1 MDPTAFVQAVRERL
15 HPNPYAGLLQAGGP
29 FGLILAR
36 SCGRLAHDVL
46 AVIELKS
53 PGDAAGLVEQAR
65 EDIAARFGTLLFRR
79 EVVLHLIVHAPME
92 TWKDALGA
100 LVPDR
105 LGFRGV
111 MVQSV
116 YVVDPATGAG
126 HKSVSKWGPFR
137 LSRRNQEAAEAARE
151 VVASIE
157 PLVGAPEA

>member
-1 MDPTAFVQAVRERL
+1 MDATSFVQAVRERL

-36 SCGRLAHDVL
+36 ARGRYAHDVL
-46 AVIELKS
+46 GVIEL
-53 PGDAAGLVEQAR
+53 PEACDAAALISQAR
-65 EDIAARFGTLLFRR
+65 EDIAARFGSLCYRR
-79 EVVLHLIVHAPME
+79 EVVLHLIVHGPIARWQDE
-92 TWKDALGA
+92 VAR

-116 YVVDPATGAG
+116 YLVDPATGAG

-137 LSRRNQEAAEAARE
+137 LSRRGRQAADE
-151 VVASIE
+151 VAESVE
-157 PLVGAPEA
+157 PLLTAAAD